1 VDRVEVAHGIELA
14 YELVGSGPSIIC
26 IHGAL
31 MADSFGPL
39 VAESALGEFR
49 RITYYR
55 RGYGDSSP
63 LPSTGI
69 TMAQQAADCAALLRR
84 LGVPHAHVVGHSL
97 GGSIALQLAL
107 DAPELVHT
115 LVLLEPGLFLGGT
128 AAQYRAALTDNQQRF
143 RELGAEVMV
152 EEFFRPRFG
161 ADWRARFEREHAD
174 LVAQA
179 IAHATTFFEHEITGL
194 AGWAFGEADLRR
206 IRQPVLAV
214 LGAIS
219 DTLWDRFGETHRM
232 LLRALPIAQG
242 YVLPGATHAMQ
253 LDNAHDLGLAI
264 ADFCRRMGPTT
275 HA

>member
-1 VDRVEVAHGIELA
+1 MDRVEVVRGIELA
-14 YELVGSGPSIIC
+14 YELVGSGPSIVC

-31 MADSFGPL
+31 MADTFRPL
-39 VAESALGEFR
+39 VAESTLGEFR
-49 RITYYR
+49 RITFHR

-63 LPSTGI
+63 LPSSGM
-69 TMAQQAADCAALLRR
+69 TMEQQAADCAALLRR
-84 LGVPHAHVVGHSL
+84 LGIPRAHVVGHSL

-107 DAPELVHT
+107 DSPELVQT

-143 RELGAEVMV
+143 RELGAEAMV

-174 LVAQA
+174 LIEEA
-179 IAHATTFFEHEITGL
+179 IAHAATFFEHEIAGL
-194 AGWAFGEADLRR
+194 ARWTFGEAELRR

-214 LGAIS
+214 LGATS
-219 DTLWDRFGETHRM
+219 DTLWNRFGETQRM

-242 YVLPGATHAMQ
+242 YVLPGATHALQ
-253 LDNAHDLGLAI
+253 LDNAHDLAMAI
-264 ADFCRRMGPTT
+264 ASFCHGTGPATQ
-275 HA
+275 

>member
-1 VDRVEVAHGIELA
+1 MDRVEVVDGIELA
-14 YELVGSGPSIIC
+14 CELVGSGPSIVC

-31 MADSFGPL
+31 MADAFRPL

-49 RITYYR
+49 RITYHR
-55 RGYGDSSP
+55 RGYHDSSP
-63 LPSTGI
+63 IPSSGT

-84 LGVPHAHVVGHSL
+84 LGIPRAHVVGHSL

-107 DAPELVHT
+107 DAPELVQT

-128 AAQYRAALTDNQQRF
+128 AAQYRAALTDNQRRF
-143 RELGAEVMV
+143 RELGAEVVV

-174 LVAQA
+174 LIGQA
-179 IAHATTFFEHEITGL
+179 IAHAATFFEHEIAGL
-194 AGWAFGEADLRR
+194 AGWTFGEAELRR
-206 IRQPVLAV
+206 ILRPVLAV
-214 LGAIS
+214 LGATS
-219 DTLWDRFGETHRM
+219 DALWNRFGETQRM

-242 YVLPGATHAMQ
+242 YVLPRATHALQ
-253 LDNAHDLGLAI
+253 LDNPHDLAVAI
-264 ADFCRRMGPTT
+264 AGFYHRTEAAT